1 MRKGFEALSDAVR
14 GLMKKNIMEGDL
26 FLFLGRNPR
35 RVKVIL
41 FDGTGLVLVSKRLER
56 GRFQRLV
63 DFDERR
69 EISLA
74 ELALIFQG
82 TRINFVF
89 QKKDFSFAAPTQGR
103 RV

>member
-89 QKKDFSFAAPTQGR
+89 QRKDFSFAAPTQVQ